1 VAECFREI
9 FKVHNPFKFGEA
21 VTGEYFT
28 NRRKEIKD
36 IKEYI
41 KSAQNLFIYSQRR
54 LGKTSLIK
62 TVLKTFETDPS
73 VITIY
78 VDLQRASTPGQ
89 FIEVYANSITKA
101 FSTKEEKIEKITRFF
116 QKLIP
121 SFEYTEEGNFKV
133 SFDFSRTASG
143 MGKALEEV
151 YKMPQRIAEEYKI
164 RVAVVFDE
172 FQEISKYDGIEF
184 EKKLRSFVQHHSNVC
199 YIFMGSKTHVIR
211 DMFENTDRAFYQSAK
226 IYPIETISKENL
238 IIFIKER
245 FGSTGKNIDKIL
257 AGEIANLS
265 RNSPFHVQMLCSQ
278 IWLESGKIIS
288 KENFDTAVDSLMHT
302 QNELYYSWYNNVSMH
317 QRAVLGCLSRE
328 PEIFSNDVKLKY
340 NLGSTS
346 TTQSSMKALV
356 NKNYVVKR
364 DKKYDIYDPFFRIWL
379 RKHTI

>member
-1 VAECFREI
+1 MN
-9 FKVHNPFKFGEA
+9 NPFKFGEA

-62 TVLKTFETDPS
+62 TVLKRFEADSS

-89 FIEVYANSITKA
+89 FIEVYAKSITKA
-101 FSTKEEKIEKITRFF
+101 FSTKQEKIEKITGFF
-116 QKLIP
+116 QKLMP
-121 SFEYTEEGNFKV
+121 SFEYTEGGNFKV

-151 YKMPQRIAEEYKI
+151 YEIPQRIAEKYNK

-172 FQEISKYDGIEF
+172 FQEISKYNGIEF
-184 EKKLRSFVQHHSNVC
+184 EKNLRSFVQHHSGVC

-211 DMFENTDRAFYQSAK
+211 DMFENADRAFYQAAK
-226 IYPIETISKENL
+226 IYPIDTISKEDL
-238 IIFIKER
+238 IKFIQER
-245 FGSTGKNIDKIL
+245 FGSTGRKIDEIL

-265 RNSPFHVQMLCSQ
+265 QNSPFHVQMLCSQ
-278 IWLESGKIIS
+278 IWLEGGGIIN
-288 KENFDTAVDSLMHT
+288 KEDVDAAVESLMHT

-328 PEIFSNDVKLKY
+328 TEIFSNDVRLKN

-346 TTQSSMKALV
+346 TVQSSVKTLV

-364 DKKYDIYDPFFRIWL
+364 DKKYEIYDPFFRIWL
-379 RKHTI
+379 RKNTL